1 MMGNYKVP
9 FPVNEPIYSY
19 APGSPER
26 EKLSAA
32 VERLK
37 KSYIEAPMIID
48 GKEVRTAAKAEMTM
62 PHDHKKSLGQYYIGG
77 KTEVESAIAAAMK
90 AKPDWENM
98 RFEDRAAIFLKAA
111 ELIAG
116 PYRYEFSAATILAHD
131 KNVFQSEIDAICESI
146 DFLRYNAYF
155 AQQIYDIQPG
165 NDPQMWNRIEYRPLE
180 GFIVAVTPFNFVSI
194 GVNLPTSAAL
204 MGNTIVWKPASSV
217 VYTAHHFMRIL
228 KEAGLPDGVINLV
241 TARGA
246 DITNVAFKH
255 RDLGGIHFTGST
267 EVFQNMWKV
276 VGDNIAN
283 YKSYPKLVGETGGK
297 DFVFVHESAEPHEV
311 ATAIFRGAFE
321 YQGQKCSAASRSYI
335 PKSLWPEI
343 KDILVGFAKEAKMGP
358 PDDFSNFINAVIDK
372 NAFESI
378 KVYIDYAK
386 KSNEAQIIF
395 GGNCDDSVGYFIE
408 PTLVLTTNPHF
419 KLMEEEI
426 FGPVMTV
433 YVYEDAEFEKMLE
446 VCNTTSPY
454 GLTGAIFAR
463 DRKAIVK
470 AFNALRH
477 AAGNFYINDKPT
489 GAVVG
494 RQPFGGARAS
504 GTNDKAGSMFNLLR
518 WISPRTIKE
527 NFVPPRNYRY
537 PFLG

>member
-1 MMGNYKVP
+1 MGNYKVP

>member
-1 MMGNYKVP
+1 MGNYKVP

-62 PHDHKKSLGQYYIGG
+62 PHDHKKSLGQYFIGG
-77 KTEVESAIAAAMK
+77 KTEVEAAIAAAMK
-90 AKPDWENM
+90 AKPDWESM

-146 DFLRYNAYF
+146 DFLRYNVYF

-165 NDPQMWNRIEYRPLE
+165 NDLQMWNRIEYRPLE
-180 GFIVAVTPFNFVSI
+180 GFVVAVTPFNFVSI

-297 DFVFVHESAEPHEV
+297 DFVFVHESAEPLEV

-343 KDILVGFAKEAKMGP
+343 KDILVGFAKEAKIGP
-358 PDDFSNFINAVIDK
+358 PDDFSNFINAVIDR

-378 KVYIDYAK
+378 KAYIDYAK
-386 KSNEAQIIF
+386 KSNEAQIVF

-433 YVYEDAEFEKMLE
+433 YVYENAEFEKMLE

-454 GLTGAIFAR
+454 GLTGAVFAR

>member
-1 MMGNYKVP
+1 MGNYKVP

-26 EKLSAA
+26 DKLKAA
-32 VERLK
+32 IERLK
-37 KSYIEAPMIID
+37 KTYIEAPMIID
-48 GKEVRTAAKAEMTM
+48 GKEVKTANKAEMTM
-62 PHDHKKSLGQYYIGG
+62 PHDHKKSLGQYFIGG
-77 KTEVESAIAAAMK
+77 KAEVESAIAAALK

-146 DFLRYNAYF
+146 DFLRYNVYF

-204 MGNTIVWKPASSV
+204 MGNTVVWKPASSV
-217 VYTAHHFMRIL
+217 VYTAHHFMKIL

-241 TARGA
+241 TAKGA
-246 DITNVAFKH
+246 DITNTAFKH

-358 PDDFSNFINAVIDK
+358 PDDFSNFINAVIDR
-372 NAFESI
+372 NAFNSI
-378 KVYIDYAK
+378 KAYIDYAK

-395 GGNCDDSVGYFIE
+395 GGSCDDSVGYFIE

-433 YVYEDAEFEKMLE
+433 YVYENAEFEKMLE

-527 NFVPPRNYRY
+527 NFVPPRDYKY